1 MTETKNLIISTKAVS
16 ETGVESINMTETTNP
31 IPTIVST
38 LDVQGMVCSKPVIK
52 IRIQLKKMKPGET
65 VEVIAGEKNYKDLVR
80 LFGGSM
86 CHHIE
91 EIHEGDRVILLIT
104 KSQ

>member
-1 MTETKNLIISTKAVS
+1 MSESKSLIISTRADSKTVK
-16 ETGVESINMTETTNP
+16 ESIRMTETANP
-31 IPTIVST
+31 QTAFFST

-65 VEVIAGEKNYKDLVR
+65 LEVIASEKNYKDLVR
-80 LFGGSM
+80 LFGGAM

-91 EIHEGDRVILLIT
+91 EIHEGKKVTLLIT

>member
-1 MTETKNLIISTKAVS
+1 MTKTA
-16 ETGVESINMTETTNP
+16 NP
-31 IPTIVST
+31 QATIVST

-52 IRIQLKKMKPGET
+52 IRIQLKKMRPGET
-65 VEVIAGEKNYKDLVR
+65 LEVLASEKNYKDLVR

-91 EIHEGDRVILLIT
+91 EIHEGEKVILLIT